1 MTGQFPFRQYLLAFS
16 LLFPA
21 AVLGQVPPLI
31 ANTSARRT
39 INLDGQWQTIV
50 DPYDVGS
57 LDYRARPLTNNNAFF
72 KNYKAH
78 SPSELV
84 EYDFDTSRYL
94 NVPGD
99 WNTQRESLL
108 FYEGS
113 VWYKRSFDYV
123 KSPKERMFVHFGAAN
138 YKALVYLNGEEIGRH
153 EGGFTPFNFEITNQ
167 VRAKDNFLV
176 VRVDDTRRSD
186 QVPTV
191 NTDWWNYGGIT
202 RPVSLVSLP
211 ESFIQDYSV
220 QLKKGST
227 EQIAGWVQLN
237 GAPLQQSVA
246 IRIPEAAIEKTFKT
260 DSRGHAE
267 FSFDA
272 NLQLWSPESPKL
284 YPVEISSETDKVT
297 DRIGFRSIA
306 VQNTDI
312 LLNGK
317 PVFLRGISM
326 HEEAPTRPGR
336 SWSEDDARTLLG
348 WAKELGCNFVRLAHY
363 PYDEAM
369 LRMADQLGVLVWAEI
384 PVYWTIEWENPQTLH
399 DAETQLKEMISRDHN
414 RASLIIYSVGNET
427 PISEPRNHFLR
438 QLIDD
443 AHSADATRLVS
454 AALQPT
460 GAMQGDKTTMQIND
474 PVGQAVDVLGTN
486 EYIGWYNGRPED
498 AEHTDW
504 SSQFNKPLIMSE
516 FGGDALFG
524 YHGEPQTRWTEE
536 YQENLYEHQIA
547 MLKRITFLRGM
558 SPWVLKD
565 FRSPR
570 RTLPRFEDYFNRKGL
585 VSDHGEK
592 KKAFF
597 VLQKYYR
604 ELWNAQLPK

>member
-1 MTGQFPFRQYLLAFS
+1 MTRRFLLSHYLLAGS
-16 LLFPA
+16 LLLPG
-21 AVLGQVPPLI
+21 AVLGQVVPLI

-39 INLDGQWQTIV
+39 VNLDGQWQAIV

-57 LDYRARPLTNNNAFF
+57 LDYRSRPLTNNNAFF
-72 KNYKAH
+72 KNYKPQ

-84 EYDFDTSRYL
+84 EYDFDTSGTL

-113 VWYKRSFDYV
+113 VWYKRSFDYA
-123 KSPKERMFVHFGAAN
+123 KSAKERVFVHFGAAN
-138 YKALVYLNGEEIGRH
+138 YKAFVYLNGEEVGQH

-186 QVPTV
+186 EVPTV

-202 RPVSLVSLP
+202 RPVSLVVLP
-211 ESFIQDYSV
+211 ESFIQDYSI

-237 GAPLQQSVA
+237 GAQLQQSVA
-246 IRIPEAAIEKTFKT
+246 IRIPEAGIEKTFKT
-260 DSRGHAE
+260 DSRGRVE
-267 FSFDA
+267 FSFNA

-284 YPVEISSETDKVT
+284 YAVEITSETDKVAE
-297 DRIGFRSIA
+297 RIGFRSIG
-306 VQNTDI
+306 VRGTDI

-317 PVFLRGISM
+317 PIFLRGVSL

-369 LRMADQLGVLVWAEI
+369 LRVADQLGVLVWEEV
-384 PVYWTIEWENPQTLH
+384 PVYWMIEWENPQTLNN
-399 DAETQLKEMISRDHN
+399 AEAQLREMIARDHN

-427 PISEPRNHFLR
+427 PISEQRNRFIR

-443 AHSADATRLVS
+443 AHSGDATRLVS

-460 GAMQGDKTTMQIND
+460 GAKQGDRDTLQIND
-474 PVGQAVDVLGTN
+474 PLGEAVDILGTN
-486 EYIGWYNGRPED
+486 EYIGWYTGRPED
-498 AEHTDW
+498 TDHTDW
-504 SSQFNKPLIMSE
+504 TSPFNKPLIMSE
-516 FGGDALFG
+516 FGADALFG
-524 YHGEPQTRWTEE
+524 NHGDPATRWTEE
-536 YQENLYEHQIA
+536 YQENLYDHQLA
-547 MLKRITFLRGM
+547 MLRRISFLRGM

-585 VSDHGEK
+585 ISDHGER

-597 VLQKYYR
+597 VLQKFYHDV
-604 ELWNAQLPK
+604 QVQPPK

>member
-1 MTGQFPFRQYLLAFS
+1 MTWQFRCRYYLLVFS
-16 LLFPA
+16 LLFPG
-21 AVLGQVPPLI
+21 VILGQATPLI
-31 ANTSARRT
+31 ANISARRT
-39 INLDGQWQTIV
+39 VNLDGQWQAIV
-50 DPYDVGS
+50 DPYDTGF
-57 LDYRARPLTNNNAFF
+57 LDYRSRPLTNNNAFF
-72 KNYKAH
+72 KNYKPQ

-84 EYDFDTSRYL
+84 EYDFDTSGHL
-94 NVPGD
+94 DVPSD
-99 WNTQRESLL
+99 WNSQRDSLF

-113 VWYKRSFDYV
+113 VWYKRSFDYA
-123 KSPKERMFVHFGAAN
+123 KSPKERVFVHFGAAN
-138 YKALVYLNGEEIGRH
+138 YKAWVYLNGEEIGRH

-167 VRAKDNFLV
+167 VKAKDNFLV
-176 VRVDDTRRSD
+176 VRVDDTRQSD
-186 QVPTV
+186 QVPTI

-202 RPVSLVSLP
+202 RPVSLVALP

-227 EQIAGWVQLN
+227 EQISGWVQLN
-237 GAPLQQSVA
+237 GAPQQQAVS
-246 IRIPEAAIEKTFKT
+246 IRIPEAGIEKTFKT
-260 DSRGHAE
+260 DATGRVE
-267 FSFDA
+267 FSFNA

-284 YPVEISSETDKVT
+284 YAVEIASDTDKVT

-306 VQNTDI
+306 VRGTDI

-317 PVFLRGISM
+317 SVFLRGISM

-369 LRMADQLGVLVWAEI
+369 LRMADQLGLMVWEEV
-384 PVYWTIEWENPQTLH
+384 PVYWMIEWENPETLH
-399 DAETQLKEMISRDHN
+399 NAEAQLRELIARDHN

-427 PISEPRNHFLR
+427 PISEPRNRFIR

-443 AHSADATRLVS
+443 AHSWDATRLVS

-460 GAMQGDKTTMQIND
+460 GAKQGDRETLQIND
-474 PVGQAVDVLGTN
+474 PLGEAVDVLGTN
-486 EYIGWYNGRPED
+486 EYIGWYVGRPED
-498 AEHTDW
+498 TDRTDW
-504 SSQFNKPLIMSE
+504 TSPFNKPLIMSE
-516 FGGDALFG
+516 FGADALFG
-524 YHGEPQTRWTEE
+524 YHGDSQTRWTEE
-536 YQENLYEHQIA
+536 YQENLYEHQLA
-547 MLKRITFLRGM
+547 MLKRISFLRGM

-585 VSDHGEK
+585 ISDRGER
-592 KKAFF
+592 KKAFL
-597 VLQKYYR
+597 VLQEFYHDLQVQPPR
-604 ELWNAQLPK
+604 